1 MDWTLTDFLRV
12 LLGVQNAGSLKSF
25 LHVFIACI
33 EGFIQFIYSSQN
45 LCEMGRAGLYLFA
58 TRFIPKP
65 SLLRPL
71 SSPQKNIP
79 RKRIH
84 FIIEDQL
91 MKSPEVPY
99 RQLMKVMD
107 FSLKDPQTDF
117 PKSKSK
123 SHKYNLCM
131 KFLVF
136 FLDEKCLSPTVNY
149 IPPSNAII
157 VKSQM
162 PKSR

>member
-1 MDWTLTDFLRV
+1 MLVWIHNNTSCDARIIHLSIHPAAKECPMMDCTLTDFLRV
-12 LLGVQNAGSLKSF
+12 LLGVQNSGSLKSF
-25 LHVFIACI
+25 LDVCIACI
-33 EGFIQFIYSSQN
+33 EGFIQFIYSSHN

-58 TRFIPKP
+58 TQFIPKP

-99 RQLMKVMD
+99 RQLMKVRD
-107 FSLKDPQTDF
+107 FSRILR
-117 PKSKSK
+117 
-123 SHKYNLCM
+123 
-131 KFLVF
+131 LV
-136 FLDEKCLSPTVNY
+136 SQN
-149 IPPSNAII
+149 PS
-157 VKSQM
+157 
-162 PKSR
+162 